1 MSVPIVETSLHY
13 FVIYCSKLGQKE
25 GTEHEKILFFYPP
38 TINIGEQTN
47 SVGISEAYV
56 LFTKQFSPDQPCEF
70 IHTKKSTLA
79 LLHPEEDIW
88 MVLSVYNPTGITGK
102 DNKREYIEDEVDDI
116 ILMKTIQQ
124 IYQTWQTFNGSIMS
138 LASKTSYDNV
148 RKRLESFVKPY
159 IQQIQFDQLDL
170 FTSLDGIKFLP
181 LNKNVYLTIFGY
193 INSVDLHF
201 QSTLSSFRFGLV
213 LYKDNLILSSLEQN
227 ETRILYNYLI
237 NMVKVGPDINSSNS
251 MIVKNN
257 SNNIPIWQT
266 KGVRTGFM
274 IQKDSLPMVWLGGKP
289 QAMIVYEQKDTFLL
303 FLIDPSDLPQLP
315 FEDLSASLVQNFEFV
330 NLTLEQ
336 HYAKKANFD
345 EQYKYIYFNQMN
357 LAIRSPIKPKGP
369 ELNKE
374 TMKLLNEIH
383 ADFEGG
389 LSSEIIVKT
398 QQDRWIVAK
407 KIDFREFYIMFDNK
421 NSSILE
427 INEEVK
433 NATTKFFKFLFTD

>member
-1 MSVPIVETSLHY
+1 
-13 FVIYCSKLGQKE
+13 
-25 GTEHEKILFFYPP
+25 
-38 TINIGEQTN
+38 
-47 SVGISEAYV
+47 
-56 LFTKQFSPDQPCEF
+56 
-70 IHTKKSTLA
+70 
-79 LLHPEEDIW
+79 
-88 MVLSVYNPTGITGK
+88 
-102 DNKREYIEDEVDDI
+102 
-116 ILMKTIQQ
+116 
-124 IYQTWQTFNGSIMS
+124 
-138 LASKTSYDNV
+138 
-148 RKRLESFVKPY
+148 
-159 IQQIQFDQLDL
+159 
-170 FTSLDGIKFLP
+170 
-181 LNKNVYLTIFGY
+181 
-193 INSVDLHF
+193 
-201 QSTLSSFRFGLV
+201 
-213 LYKDNLILSSLEQN
+213 
-227 ETRILYNYLI
+227 
-237 NMVKVGPDINSSNS
+237 
-251 MIVKNN
+251 
-257 SNNIPIWQT
+257 
-266 KGVRTGFM
+266 M